1 MANTLKEFF
10 AQKEKREM
18 NIPVGAV
25 RVKPCKSENF
35 EISTFE
41 VDEKKAKFFNLQMIM
56 SRQNRFIKPG
66 TYTQIVGKGHGI
78 MMSNTPAEIIGHMEF
93 YRAATGRVMIGGLGI
108 GMILEAVLKKPEVT
122 SITVIEKEQEII
134 DLVSPF
140 YANEEK
146 VKIICGD
153 VFNPKDYLIPGT
165 KFDRL
170 YFDIWDTINADNY
183 PEMKDLNVK
192 WRKYKAPCGKA
203 YFWEKAICKREY
215 FL

>member
-1 MANTLKEFF
+1 MDC
-10 AQKEKREM
+10 
-18 NIPVGAV
+18 PVGAV

-41 VDEKKAKFFNLQMIM
+41 VTEKKAKFFNLQQMM
-56 SRQNRFIKPG
+56 ARQRRFISPG
-66 TYTQIVGKGHGI
+66 TYTQITGKGRGI
-78 MMSNTPAEIIGHMEF
+78 IMSNTPAEIGGHMEF
-93 YRAATGRVMIGGLGI
+93 YHAATGRVMIGGLGI

-146 VKIICGD
+146 IKIVCGD
-153 VFNPKDYLIPGT
+153 VFSPQDYLAPGT

-183 PEMKDLNVK
+183 PEMKDLNIK
-192 WRKYKAPCGKA
+192 WRKYKAPGGKA
-203 YFWEKAICKREY
+203 YFWEKSICKREY
-215 FL
+215 FA

>member
-41 VDEKKAKFFNLQMIM
+41 VDE
-56 SRQNRFIKPG
+56 
-66 TYTQIVGKGHGI
+66 
-78 MMSNTPAEIIGHMEF
+78 
-93 YRAATGRVMIGGLGI
+93 
-108 GMILEAVLKKPEVT
+108 
-122 SITVIEKEQEII
+122 
-134 DLVSPF
+134 
-140 YANEEK
+140 EK

-153 VFNPKDYLIPGT
+153 VFTPQDYLAQGT

-170 YFDIWDTINADNY
+170 YFDIWDTICADNY
-183 PEMKDLNVK
+183 PQMKDLNVK
-192 WRKYKAPCGKA
+192 WRKYKAPGGKA
-203 YFWEKAICKREY
+203 YFWEKEYCKRSY
-215 FL
+215 LS

>member
-1 MANTLKEFF
+1 
-10 AQKEKREM
+10 M

-35 EISTFE
+35 EISMFE
-41 VDEKKAKFFNLQMIM
+41 VDEKKAKFFNLQMMM
-56 SRQNRFIKPG
+56 SRQNRFIRPG

-78 MMSNTPAEIIGHMEF
+78 MMSNTPAEIGGHMEF
-93 YRAATGRVMIGGLGI
+93 YYAATGRVMIGGLGI

-153 VFNPKDYLIPGT
+153 VFNPKDYLAPGT

-170 YFDIWDTINADNY
+170 YFDIWDTICADNY

-192 WRKYKAPCGKA
+192 WRKYKAPGGKA
-203 YFWEKAICKREY
+203 YFWEKAYCKRSY
-215 FL
+215 LS